1 MLRKLLLSVMIA
13 VLGLGLVGARCSVSV
28 RSGGESLQEGD
39 RCISSDQCGPNL
51 RCVYSP
57 TGVGKCLYASFPR
70 NHQVIDERNKEIDD
84 VEFKSNRT
92 AVLGY
97 WRNIDE
103 QSSGITLAAITEDDS
118 ANLTAQIYGDCF
130 PTDCVWEPLVL
141 ADEDGILTAT
151 LEDESKSMF
160 LTIEP
165 LSDSLLS
172 IHTSTIFHYDPAGEP
187 QDSVFIM
194 HRIP

>member
-1 MLRKLLLSVMIA
+1 MLRKLLLSVIIA
-13 VLGLGLVGARCSVSV
+13 VLGLGLVGAKCSVSV
-28 RSGGESLQEGD
+28 RSGEGSLQEGD
-39 RCISSDQCGPNL
+39 RCVSSDQCGPNL
-51 RCVYSP
+51 GCVYSP
-57 TGVGKCLYASFPR
+57 AGVGKCRYASSSR
-70 NHQVIDERNKEIDD
+70 NHQAINERNKEIDD

-97 WRNIDE
+97 WKNIDE

-118 ANLTAQIYGDCF
+118 ANLTAQIYGNCF
-130 PTDCVWEPLVL
+130 PVDCAWEPLVL
-141 ADEDGILTAT
+141 ADEYGIFTAT

-160 LTIEP
+160 LTFEP

-172 IHTSTIFHYDPAGEP
+172 IQTSTIFHEDPAGEP